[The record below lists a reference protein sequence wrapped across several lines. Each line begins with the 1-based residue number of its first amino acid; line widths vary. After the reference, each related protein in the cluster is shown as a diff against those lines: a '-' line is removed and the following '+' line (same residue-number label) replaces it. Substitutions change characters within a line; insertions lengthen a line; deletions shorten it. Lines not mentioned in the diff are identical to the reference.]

1 MVTRVCAITPRSA
14 GVWQPKSTCQYRF
27 ARGAGHACYALETI
41 TDSTS
46 AAARDDHRR
55 HHPNSEDADDV
66 TQEVLFR
73 LHTRLDSYK
82 GRSRFTTWLYQV
94 TRNAAYEVRRRR
106 STRARFR
113 EKLGQMETDDN
124 RAATVAEQPDH
135 GLVAAI
141 WALFQRLPAR
151 QRQIFDLADLQG
163 FTPAEIGE
171 MLDMNPVTVRANL
184 CKARRAIRSRLLER
198 HPQIIEEL
206 GR

>member
-1 MVTRVCAITPRSA
+1 MTGTSSPSVSVETLVRRAQGGDKEAFEALVHRIYDQ
-14 GVWQPKSTCQYRF
+14 VYRW
-27 ARGAGHACYALETI
+27 ALVQTG
-41 TDSTS
+41 DG
-46 AAARDDHRR
+46 D
-55 HHPNSEDADDV
+55 DADDI

-73 LHTRLDSYK
+73 LHTRLGSYK
-82 GRSRFTTWLYQV
+82 GRSQFTTWLYRV
-94 TRNAAYEVRRRR
+94 TRNAAYELGRRR

-113 EKLGQMETDDN
+113 EKLAQMETDDI

-135 GLVAAI
+135 SLVTVV
-141 WALFQRLPAR
+141 WPLFQRLPAR

-163 FTPAEIGE
+163 FTPTEIGE

-198 HPQIIEEL
+198 HPQMMEEL